1 MNTMDNKEIR
11 ELLFK
16 YNEGKCTD
24 KEKALIETWYNR
36 QRTDDAVDL
45 SGEEI
50 EEDLRNVFSTL
61 PKHPERRTI
70 PLVFRIAAAAVILI
84 TLSVAVYFYY
94 PSNSVAPANLIV
106 ETLPVE
112 TDIAPG
118 GNRATLTLADGSII
132 LLDDALKG
140 KIAEQEG
147 MKVTKTEDGLLTYTF
162 IPSERGSVAE
172 IQYNTISTP
181 KGGQYQIVLADGTKV
196 WLNASSS
203 LTFPTTFAGNER
215 SVKLSGEGYFEVNPE
230 RGLGI
235 KNIPFI
241 VKTAD
246 QEVMVLGTHFNIN
259 SYADEA
265 STVTTLMEGSIQVS
279 QLSTS
284 HSKLL
289 IPGQQSTVILN
300 KGINISTV
308 NPSSAMAWK
317 NGLFQF
323 QGSDIQ
329 NVMRQF
335 SRWYD
340 VEVEFEG
347 KVPDIKLWG
356 EVYRNVNASQALE
369 ILAYFNLKYKIV
381 QTEKGKKVIIS

>member
-1 MNTMDNKEIR
+1 MNTLDKKEIQ

-50 EEDLRNVFSTL
+50 EEDLRNVFNTL

-70 PLVFRIAAAAVILI
+70 PLVFRIVAAAVILI

-94 PSNSVAPANLIV
+94 PTHSIAPANLV
-106 ETLPVE
+106 AEALPVE

-162 IPSERGSVAE
+162 IPSERGSLAE

-196 WLNASSS
+196 WLNAASS

-215 SVKLSGEGYFEVNPE
+215 SVKLSGEGYFEVNPA

-300 KGINISTV
+300 KGINVSTV
-308 NPSSAMAWK
+308 NTSSAMAWK

-323 QGSDIQ
+323 QDSDIQ

-347 KVPDIKLWG
+347 RIPDIKLWG

-369 ILAYFNLKYKIV
+369 ILEYFNLKYKIV
-381 QTEKGKKVIIS
+381 QNEKGKKVIIS

>member
-1 MNTMDNKEIR
+1 MDKKEIR

-24 KEKALIETWYNR
+24 EEKALIETWYNR
-36 QRTDDAVDL
+36 QRADDAADL
-45 SGEEI
+45 SDEEI
-50 EEDLRNVFSTL
+50 EDDLRNVFSAL
-61 PKHPERRTI
+61 PKYPEKRI
-70 PLVFRIAAAAVILI
+70 VPLVFRIVAAAVILI

-94 PSNSVAPANLIV
+94 PTHSIAPANLV
-106 ETLPVE
+106 AEALPME

-132 LLDDALKG
+132 LLDDALTG

-147 MKVTKTEDGLLTYTF
+147 MKVTKAEDGLLTYTF
-162 IPSERGSVAE
+162 IPSERGLATE

-196 WLNASSS
+196 WLNAASS

-215 SVKLSGEGYFEVNPE
+215 SVELSGEGYFEVNPIK
-230 RGLGI
+230 GLGI

-300 KGINISTV
+300 KGINVAMV
-308 NPSSAMAWK
+308 NTSSAMAWK

-323 QGSDIQ
+323 QDSDIQ

-347 KVPDIKLWG
+347 RIPDIKLWG

-369 ILAYFNLKYKIV
+369 ILEYFNLKYKIV
-381 QTEKGKKVIIS
+381 QSEKGKKVIIS